1 MSTVWGAIGSVPVSD
16 LNWPVPTREPSGDL
30 DRNAFLQLLIVQ
42 LRHQD
47 PLNPMDDRDFMAQ
60 MAQFSALEQMV
71 QLNNTFE
78 RTQAYSMIGKFIDA
92 SFFHEGIGDAGE
104 WIEIEDALVVSVLRQ
119 GDQTLLT
126 VLGENNQP
134 IDVPLSAVRTVTGS
148 SSNHLIEGIWN
159 QMTMQRAQDMVGRY
173 IQAIIQQGDNLE
185 FIEGRVHAVNLDG
198 LGRAVLQVGTRE
210 VFVHEVTSV
219 ADRMRLIGSTN
230 FTHGGSVGD
239 EQWTYGPLVRVEIEN
254 AERAFLVFANG
265 YRRRID
271 RINQATE
278 AVQFVGQRIS
288 YANVSGTVRSVTIVG
303 DIPFLNVYDS
313 ENRRVGR
320 VDMLAY
326 LVQRSGGA
334 SSDDDD

>member
-1 MSTVWGAIGSVPVSD
+1 MSSVWGAIEGLPISE
-16 LNWPVPTREPSGDL
+16 LNWPVPTREPSQDL

-42 LRHQD
+42 LQHQD

-60 MAQFSALEQMV
+60 MAQFSALEQMI

-92 SFFHEGIGDAGE
+92 AFVHPASGE
-104 WIEIEDALVVSVLRQ
+104 WIELEDALVVSVLRQ

-134 IDVPLSAVRTVTGS
+134 IDVPIDAVRTVTGS

-173 IQAIIQQGDNLE
+173 IQAIIQNGDNLE
-185 FIEGRVHAVNLDG
+185 FIEGRVSAANLDG
-198 LGRAVLQVGTRE
+198 MGRAVLQVGTRE

-219 ADRMRLIGSTN
+219 AAGMRLIGSTN
-230 FTHGGSVGD
+230 FTHGGAVGD
-239 EQWTYGPLVRVEIEN
+239 EQWTYGRLDRVDIVN
-254 AERAFLVFANG
+254 AERAYLVFANG
-265 YRRRID
+265 TRQRID

-288 YANVSGTVRSVTIVG
+288 YGNVSGTVRSITIVG
-303 DIPFLNVYDS
+303 NIPFLNVYRDD
-313 ENRRVGR
+313 NTNAGR
-320 VDMLAY
+320 IDMLAY
-326 LVQRSGGA
+326 LVQRAGGRT
-334 SSDDDD
+334 DDDD